1 MIENNM
7 RRALTISNG
16 DFSIFVT
23 KPLSLVFLIVAV
35 SWLIVPIF
43 MQMRGKNVLINEQA

>member
-16 DFSIFVT
+16 DFSIFVS
-23 KPLSLVFLIVAV
+23 KPLSLVFLIFAV
-35 SWLIVPIF
+35 SWLLIPIF
-43 MQMRGKNVLINEQA
+43 MKMRGKNVIINEEE